1 MRNHVYHT
9 CCLSGHQTGEHST
22 GEEQRQFPVDV
33 LGGSLSQTRLQVHRV
48 TPKSK
53 QCADTC
59 ESVLKLK
66 QMLNSI
72 LCSPSVCWRHFFLPI
87 ITFERLLS
95 HALFTES
102 LQTDWTLQ
110 IRLDGSTMGFSSIGS
125 QLFP

>member
-1 MRNHVYHT
+1 M
-9 CCLSGHQTGEHST
+9 
-22 GEEQRQFPVDV
+22 
-33 LGGSLSQTRLQVHRV
+33 
-48 TPKSK
+48 
-53 QCADTC
+53 
-59 ESVLKLK
+59 LKT
-66 QMLNSI
+66 
-72 LCSPSVCWRHFFLPI
+72 FFLPI